1 MFNGAGRT
9 ANTAD
14 DNLPKSF
21 ARFFVDNIFPA
32 LTTYSETFS
41 KSALFSPKAVTL
53 SSPLILLSSRR
64 TLFSVL
70 TEELIYKNL

>member
-1 MFNGAGRT
+1 MFNEAGRT

-21 ARFFVDNIFPA
+21 AKFFIDNIFPA

-41 KSALFSPKAVTL
+41 KSTLFSHKAVTL